1 MGCST
6 SRHVCAYV
14 PWEVEPL
21 LLQVGV
27 ESLHDLVKELHTTL
41 QPLVQVGHLGGF
53 QNLHRWVK
61 QQEVGGGAVGGAIG
75 NAGESKAQ

>member
-1 MGCST
+1 MCIHT
-6 SRHVCAYV
+6 HIHTYV

-27 ESLHDLVKELHTTL
+27 ESLHDLVKELHTPL

-53 QNLHRWVK
+53 QNLHRWVE
-61 QQEVGGGAVGGAIG
+61 QQEVGGGAVGGATG
-75 NAGESKAQ
+75 NAGEDKAQ